1 MAKEKMEHSFKDFVS
16 EETVD
21 HLKAAR
27 AEFRKS
33 VAGLVPPEFL
43 EHRRAARKEML
54 LAFRS
59 LLDTA
64 LSQMETNDSD

>member
-1 MAKEKMEHSFKDFVS
+1 MTKEKMEHPFKDFVS

-27 AEFRKS
+27 AELRKS

-59 LLDTA
+59 LLDNA
-64 LSQMETNDSD
+64 LSQMDFW